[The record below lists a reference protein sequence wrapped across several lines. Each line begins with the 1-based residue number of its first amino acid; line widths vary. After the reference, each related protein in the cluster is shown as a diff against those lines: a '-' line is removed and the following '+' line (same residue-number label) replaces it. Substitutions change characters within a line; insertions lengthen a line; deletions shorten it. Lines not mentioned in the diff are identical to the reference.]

1 MSTLPSNP
9 NISERK
15 AKSMRHINRAR
26 FFALVMSL
34 ILIFTLLISYARATG
49 SDISNS
55 VLRLHILANSN
66 TDADQQLKLAVRNRV
81 LEETQGIFKNARS
94 AKESARL
101 AEEYSEFIQSI
112 AEDEISKHGFNYPV
126 SVSVEKAA
134 FPTKIYG
141 GLSLPSGKY
150 TAVRIKIGK
159 ANGQNWWCVMYPPL
173 CFADGVITASDEAKT
188 ALAQSLSEDSYNL
201 VTGKN
206 SGAIPV
212 EIRFKIVELF
222 QSLF

>member
-1 MSTLPSNP
+1 
-9 NISERK
+9 
-15 AKSMRHINRAR
+15 MRHINRAR

-34 ILIFTLLISYARATG
+34 ILIFTLLISYARAIG

-66 TDADQQLKLAVRNRV
+66 SNSDQQLKLAVRNRV
-81 LEETQGIFKNARS
+81 LDETKGIFKNARS
-94 AKESARL
+94 AKESAIL
-101 AEEYSEFIQSI
+101 AEKHSKLIRSI

-126 SVSVEKAA
+126 TVSVEEAA
-134 FPTKIYG
+134 FPTRVYG
-141 GLSLPSGKY
+141 GLALPSGKY
-150 TAVRIKIGK
+150 TAVRIQIGEAK
-159 ANGQNWWCVMYPPL
+159 GENWWCVMYPPL
-173 CFADGVITASDEAKT
+173 CFADGIITASDEAKS
-188 ALAQSLSEDSYNL
+188 ALAQSLSENSYNL
-201 VTGKN
+201 VTGTD